1 MVGSMIRT
9 RHTHDQ
15 EAISLHSRVESA
27 GGEHLVSSAHAIVAP
42 SEGGSAPEWL
52 HLTPAGT
59 FSGADGRGPYVV
71 EHADQVVAA
80 MNGRKIPIDE
90 NHSIDIVGAKGG
102 STPARGWIVALE
114 ARSDGIWGKV
124 EWTGEGRRLVE
135 SREYGFLS
143 PVLMHTRTKPYRV
156 GAIAR
161 VSLTNDPNLTS
172 LTSLHAKEDTMDE
185 ELIAALGLEKGA
197 DRDAVLAAA
206 KSAHASATAH
216 TALMAKLGKI
226 AGTDKDAK
234 PDALVTALQAK
245 VAASKGEGEKDAG
258 EKDQTIADLTE
269 TVTSLQSRLT
279 QLATN
284 GAKKD
289 AEAFVDANKAK
300 IVPALRDHMISRHMK
315 NPKEVEDEVALM
327 PALFGKS
334 LQGHKPPEK
343 EGALSGEE
351 AMVCSMMGLDPK
363 TYAETAKAE
372 RSAL

>member
-1 MVGSMIRT
+1 MIRT
-9 RHTHDQ
+9 HSPHDQ
-15 EAISLHSRVESA
+15 ETISLHSRAASA

-42 SEGGSAPEWL
+42 SEAGSAPEWL

-71 EHADQVVAA
+71 DHADQVVAA

-102 STPARGWIVALE
+102 STPARGWIVSLE
-114 ARSDGIWGKV
+114 ARADGIWGRV
-124 EWTGEGRRLVE
+124 EWTAEGRRLVE

-172 LTSLHAKEDTMDE
+172 LTSLHTKEDIMDE
-185 ELIAALGLEKGA
+185 ELIAALGLQEGA
-197 DRDAVLAAA
+197 DRAAVLQAAQ
-206 KSAHASATAH
+206 SAHSAQTAH
-216 TALMAKLGKI
+216 IALMAKLGEI
-226 AGTDKDAK
+226 AGAAKDTK
-234 PDALVTALQAK
+234 PDALITALQAK
-245 VAASKGEGEKDAG
+245 MTAPAVEDGKEPGEKD
-258 EKDQTIADLTE
+258 KTIADLTE
-269 TVTSLQSRLT
+269 TVTSLQSRIT

-327 PALFGKS
+327 PSLFGKS
-334 LQGHKPPEK
+334 LHGHRPPEK

-363 TYAETAKAE
+363 AYAETAKSE
-372 RSAL
+372 RGAV